1 MEIDSTA
8 AANLAEK
15 GLRFELVDT
24 ADAETFDRW
33 LQADT
38 RGFHAPKIDPETAA
52 TIRAGIAD
60 RRTSAVYDDSAADP
74 GMPVATVNSWATPLT
89 VPGER
94 TIEGWAISS
103 VTVASTHRRKGIAR
117 NLLEAELRAA
127 KEQNLPLAMLT
138 VSESTIY
145 GRFGF
150 APSTLTADYDIDTR
164 RATWTGPT
172 PGGRVHFVP
181 VEQLRKEATA
191 IIEGA
196 RLTTPGE
203 ILTWPHLWDRTFG
216 ISADDKDFAKNVR
229 GIRYDDADGTPQGF
243 ALYTL
248 KEHEHD
254 FSKHTA
260 DVRSLVTATDDAY
273 AGLWS
278 FLLELDLTTRL
289 RVPLR
294 SVDEP
299 IRWQVA
305 DFRAV
310 RSTGVR
316 DHLWLR
322 ILDVEAAL
330 EARTYTA
337 PLDLVI
343 DVSDDLGFT
352 AGRYRVTD
360 DGVHATS
367 DSADLELSVNEL
379 GALYLGGVSA
389 VTLARAGR
397 IQHHTAGSIDALDR
411 AFRSSVVP
419 SLSVWF

>member
-1 MEIDSTA
+1 MEIDPTA
-8 AANLAEK
+8 AARLAEK

-24 ADAETFDRW
+24 ADAEKFATW
-33 LQADT
+33 LTADG
-38 RGFHAPKIDPETAA
+38 RGFHSPRFSPETAA
-52 TIRAGIAD
+52 EYLAGTAD
-60 RRTSAVYDDSAADP
+60 RRTSAVYDDSAAEP
-74 GMPVATVNSWATPLT
+74 GMPVATVNSWATALT

-127 KEQNLPLAMLT
+127 KEQDLPLAMLT

-191 IIEGA
+191 IIESA
-196 RLTTPGE
+196 RLKTPGE

-216 ISADDKDFAKNVR
+216 ISTDDKDFAKNVR
-229 GIRYDDADGTPQGF
+229 AIRYDDADGTAQGF

-248 KEHEHD
+248 KEHESD

-260 DVRSLVTATDDAY
+260 TVRTLVSATDDAY

-299 IRWQVA
+299 VRWQVA

-310 RSTGVR
+310 HTDVR
-316 DHLWLR
+316 DHLWVR

-330 EARTYTA
+330 EARSYAA

-352 AGRYRVTD
+352 AGRYRVTEN
-360 DGVHATS
+360 GVHATS
-367 DSADLELSVNEL
+367 DAADLELSVNEL

-411 AFRSSVVP
+411 AFRSAVVP

>member
-1 MEIDSTA
+1 MEIDATS
-8 AANLAEK
+8 AANIAEK

-24 ADAETFDRW
+24 ADTEKFGLW
-33 LQADT
+33 LQADG
-38 RGFHAPKIDPETAA
+38 RGFHSPRFTPETAA
-52 TIRAGIAD
+52 EYLAGTAD
-60 RRTSAVYDDSAADP
+60 RRTSAVYDDSSAEP

-89 VPGER
+89 VPGEH

-127 KEQNLPLAMLT
+127 KAQNLPLAMLT

-164 RATWTGPT
+164 KAKWTGPT

-181 VEQLRKEATA
+181 VEQLREEAPA
-191 IIEGA
+191 IIERA
-196 RLTTPGE
+196 RLKTPGE

-216 ISADDKDFAKNVR
+216 ISTDDKDFVKKVR
-229 GIRYDDADGTPQGF
+229 AVRYDDADGTPQGF
-243 ALYTL
+243 ALYTFM
-248 KEHEHD
+248 ENDHD
-254 FSKHTA
+254 FGKHTA
-260 DVRSLVTATDDAY
+260 EVRSLVTATDDAY

-278 FLLELDLTTRL
+278 YLLELDLTTKL

-299 IRWQVA
+299 IRWQVS

-310 RSTGVR
+310 RSTDVR

-330 EARTYTA
+330 EGREYSA
-337 PLDLVI
+337 PLDVVI
-343 DVSDDLGFT
+343 EVTDELGFA
-352 AGRYRVTD
+352 AGRYRVTHE
-360 DGVHATS
+360 GVHGTS
-367 DSADLELSVNEL
+367 DSPDLELSVNEL
-379 GALYLGGVSA
+379 GAIYLGGVSA
-389 VTLARAGR
+389 LTLARAGR
-397 IQHHTAGSIDALDR
+397 IQQHTAGSVDALER
-411 AFRSSVVP
+411 AFHSPIAP